1 MGSNLIIEMQPAQQL
16 AQQNDLTCYW
26 WHAHLQVER
35 LPPLFINWETW
46 VKSDTVWN
54 ADSDWMGYS
63 IPRVK
68 RRGPMGRR
76 IFGFR
81 YYRWPSQIRIAP
93 LSHTHTHTRRVIIER
108 HGVGTELRPIG
119 LKTLPSSVRPANL
132 TLCWFTRRAT
142 SQKKPRRWWNA
153 VRVIFSCTTS
163 LSLSRDLL
171 WLCTLSTWV
180 ADRDGSEIF
189 IFSLLA
195 GHRLR
200 EKYFW
205 YLFVCTYFRNGW
217 KCRVQ
222 IFQPRKM
229 PNTQHTQKG
238 NEEIGNWRE
247 LAVSSCLLDK

>member
-93 LSHTHTHTRRVIIER
+93 LSHTHTHSSSHYRTPRSRNGTAPDRIEN
-108 HGVGTELRPIG
+108 LA
-119 LKTLPSSVRPANL
+119 LVRPPGQLDVMLVYA
-132 TLCWFTRRAT
+132 RYVP
-142 SQKKPRRWWNA
+142 KKQRRWWNA

>member
-142 SQKKPRRWWNA
+142 SQKNSADGEMLSVLSFPVQRL
-153 VRVIFSCTTS
+153 S
-163 LSLSRDLL
+163 LSLEIYFDSAL
-171 WLCTLSTWV
+171 WVRGLPIVMEARFS
-180 ADRDGSEIF
+180 
-189 IFSLLA
+189 FSLFWLVIDCEKSIFGTCSCVLTLGTA
-195 GHRLR
+195 GNAAF
-200 EKYFW
+200 KYFSPE
-205 YLFVCTYFRNGW
+205 
-217 KCRVQ
+217 KC
-222 IFQPRKM
+222 PTH
-229 PNTQHTQKG
+229 NTHKKG
-238 NEEIGNWRE
+238 MKR
-247 LAVSSCLLDK
+247 

>member
-1 MGSNLIIEMQPAQQL
+1 MHIYKLKGCPHCLS
-16 AQQNDLTCYW
+16 T
-26 WHAHLQVER
+26 ER
-35 LPPLFINWETW
+35 LESSQTQSGMLTVIEWDIRSPEWRDGAQWEG
-46 VKSDTVWN
+46 
-54 ADSDWMGYS
+54 GYS
-63 IPRVK
+63 AFVTTDDRVK
-68 RRGPMGRR
+68 FESHHFPT
-76 IFGFR
+76 
-81 YYRWPSQIRIAP
+81 
-93 LSHTHTHTRRVIIER
+93 HTHTHSSSHYRTPRSRNGTAPDRIEN
-108 HGVGTELRPIG
+108 LA
-119 LKTLPSSVRPANL
+119 LVRPPGQLDVMLVYAA
-132 TLCWFTRRAT
+132 RYVP
-142 SQKKPRRWWNA
+142 KKQRRWWNA
-153 VRVIFSCTTS
+153 VRVIFSCTTP